1 MSSSF
6 LNYFD
11 KIVFKVYKNALHD
24 FFDLPGLLL
33 PGPDNKDGNTLFDNF
48 FYIFISRGGS
58 QKHLYCIISVSGQM
72 LSAALASHSLL
83 RRKLAPLSFL
93 FKIILF
99 PLMVNSPFYCS
110 RQYE

>member
-6 LNYFD
+6 LKYFD

-33 PGPDNKDGNTLFDNF
+33 PGPDNKDGNT
-48 FYIFISRGGS
+48 IFVK
-58 QKHLYCIISVSGQM
+58 KHFRKQRWYTKASLIIRKIISVFGQV
-72 LSAALASHSLL
+72 LSTALASHILL

-93 FKIILF
+93 FKIFLF
-99 PLMVNSPFYCS
+99 PLMVNSPLK
-110 RQYE
+110 